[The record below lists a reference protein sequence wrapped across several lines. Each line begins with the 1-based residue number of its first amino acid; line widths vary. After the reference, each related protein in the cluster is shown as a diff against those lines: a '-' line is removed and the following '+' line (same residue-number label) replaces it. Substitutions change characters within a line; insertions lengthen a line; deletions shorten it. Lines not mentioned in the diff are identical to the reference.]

1 MAAFLH
7 LLSSTVHLHLS
18 SSQRI
23 IHPNSHSPIFS
34 STQHLISCHGK
45 SKLISSSPIHCNSSK
60 NESNHHHSFL
70 EGFSALEPD
79 IPWEDD
85 NLWSTMALYLFSI
98 HVPLSFGGLSVVAQ
112 VLHRHDLEPG
122 TKVRKNQRLS
132 AARNYDFIYGKVQA
146 ISVLVIQTLELFA
159 AILLLRFTAKPHY
172 KLTSF
177 FKAKNFT
184 NKRNWLFGAILGFI
198 FLISVVFLTSYL
210 ADLLTGKKAVNSPA
224 LKEILVGGNASR
236 TACVLVYCIVTPLLE
251 EIMYRGFLLTSLASK
266 VKWRGAMLISSAIFS
281 AAHLSGENFVQLF
294 TVGVILGCCYCWTG
308 DLRSSVVLHSVY
320 NGFILFVTYLS

>member
-1 MAAFLH
+1 MLAFLH
-7 LLSSTVHLHLS
+7 LSSSTVHLHLP
-18 SSQRI
+18 SSQRS
-23 IHPNSHSPIFS
+23 SHSPIFS
-34 STQHLISCHGK
+34 STQHSISCHGK
-45 SKLISSSPIHCNSSK
+45 SKLISSSPIYCNSSK
-60 NESNHHHSFL
+60 NESNQLHSFL
-70 EGFSALEPD
+70 EGFFALEPE

-112 VLHRHDLEPG
+112 VLHRHDLEPE
-122 TKVRKNQRLS
+122 TK
-132 AARNYDFIYGKVQA
+132 A
-146 ISVLVIQTLELFA
+146 ISILVIQTAELFTV
-159 AILLLRFTAKPHY
+159 ILLLRLTARPHY
-172 KLTSF
+172 KLTRF

-184 NKRNWLFGAILGFI
+184 NERNWLFGAILGFV

-210 ADLLTGKKAVNSPA
+210 ADLIAGTKAANSPA

-251 EIMYRGFLLTSLASK
+251 EIMYRGFLLTSLVSK
-266 VKWRGAMLISSAIFS
+266 VKWRGAVLISSAIFS

-294 TVGVILGCCYCWTG
+294 TVGVVLGCCYCWTG
-308 DLRSSVVLHSVY
+308 DLRSSVFLHSVY